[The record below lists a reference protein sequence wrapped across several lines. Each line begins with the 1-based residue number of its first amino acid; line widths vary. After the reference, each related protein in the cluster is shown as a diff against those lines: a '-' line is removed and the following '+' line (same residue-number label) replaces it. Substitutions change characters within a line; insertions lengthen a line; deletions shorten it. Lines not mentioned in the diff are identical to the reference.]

1 MIGQVGFVLSGFTTG
16 LLWAQFTGCQAGS
29 RRSSL
34 ADRKRVGQCPLIVV
48 ERSETTLY
56 VFPSFATCVSDAC
69 SAIQQRKMSSTTH
82 TKKGKVAHARKYRGG
97 RRAQR
102 GDHLCTDK
110 KVDVH
115 TTEEK

>member
-1 MIGQVGFVLSGFTTG
+1 MF
-16 LLWAQFTGCQAGS
+16 
-29 RRSSL
+29 
-34 ADRKRVGQCPLIVV
+34 IVV